1 MKHLIALSMK
11 YIRRQ
16 KLRTFLTFMCITLS
30 AFILTTICCYGS
42 SLYTT
47 LYNEA
52 VYDEGKWEVD
62 ISSWLEK
69 SKDTDKAADIIR
81 NHAVVDD
88 YFCTETRF
96 VSLGEDEDMEEG
108 SYDRKSHFMEISDGK
123 NTTACR
129 TFLTSSLSGNADII
143 GELDKNSMPVSL
155 NSISQRSGIYVPMEI
170 RDMGYSEGDTISLT
184 VRPAAGVVDEDSD
197 IVKNA
202 REELK
207 EKYGTEYC
215 KGEKGYDRLT
225 KEQRQKAYNN
235 TIENYLRIK
244 KRIPLRKIPYTDLE
258 YGEPVTFTFKIA
270 GFITP
275 NSFIFRNEEFITLS
289 TDSDKLDISE
299 LYKKNPQLD
308 LQYNPLMKIRL
319 IDNCDYD
326 EALKMLF
333 TDLGFDYDSQFLD
346 EYEFPQVENT
356 LLLALEL
363 KSPYAM
369 YKTMVAIV
377 PMLIVLLIGWFISR
391 FVIDN
396 TFEMA
401 VQERSTHFAAM
412 RIMGASKTQIA
423 FVVLNEALFYCFTA
437 IPLGMILAVIVCR
450 LCFNSLKN
458 SGIQFCEFSA
468 KPLFIAVAAFLT
480 IIALFISAY
489 TSAMWASRKLSPA
502 EALNFGKPKS
512 KRKLRKRKS
521 KLNLSS
527 RKWLRRYTKK
537 NIKACK
543 SRFIVATI
551 TMALGVAMFTATA
564 LIGNSLKH
572 EMKDMADELNF
583 DFYIDSYVIDDPDT
597 PLAEPEKYFS
607 DKEIFPEYYI
617 QGYNIVGLNSRD
629 GSDKIVSN
637 KLMRTPRKGVTM
649 TSINIISEFD
659 YNKYGID
666 KLTGISYEEYKNM
679 DGVFFNNSIYGS
691 EPKFDEETGEYI
703 SAYEKSY
710 TDLGKGFTITDYEGH
725 SYHIVGKLSGKLGD
739 GAIIIPAEKAPQYG
753 INSFDILLNVSD
765 AKHYDAAK
773 EKVNDFAMNNCAA
786 SIEDIFVVNTGLS
799 SFISAIVKIV
809 ASFLISIW
817 LVGVLSMINSVNTS
831 VLNRSRELMMLRSVG
846 MTKKQLRK
854 SVMLETIMFSTTA
867 AVSGAI
873 LGTGLYMLTL
883 IETLISKEL
892 RLQDV
897 AAIPAVVALALGIN
911 VLISIIAAIPAIKN
925 LNKVES
931 IAQAANG

>member
-42 SLYTT
+42 SFYTT

-96 VSLGEDEDMEEG
+96 VSLGEDEDMAEG
-108 SYDRKSHFMEISDGK
+108 SYDGKSHFMEISDGK

-215 KGEKGYDRLT
+215 KGDKQYNDLPNEKR
-225 KEQRQKAYNN
+225 KKAYDG

-346 EYEFPQVENT
+346 EYEFHHGDNT

-369 YKTMVAIV
+369 YQMMPAIV
-377 PMLIVLLIGWFISR
+377 PILIVLLIGWFISR

-437 IPLGMILAVIVCR
+437 IPLGMILSVIVCR

-502 EALNFGKPKS
+502 EALNFGKPRS

-551 TMALGVAMFTATA
+551 TMALGVAMFTATV

-679 DGVFFNNSIYGS
+679 DGVFFNNSIYDS
-691 EPKFDEETGEYI
+691 SSYYDEETGEYI
-703 SAYEKSY
+703 PTYEKSY
-710 TDLGKGFTITDYEGH
+710 TDLGKGFNITDYEGH

-773 EKVNDFAMNNCAA
+773 EKVNDFAMNNFAA

-867 AVSGAI
+867 AITGAI

>member
-62 ISSWLEK
+62 ISSWLDK
-69 SKDTDKAADIIR
+69 SKDREKAKDIIEH
-81 NHAVVDD
+81 HAVVDD
-88 YFCTETRF
+88 FFSMESNIVTHMGAEMT
-96 VSLGEDEDMEEG
+96 DEAAPDQ
-108 SYDRKSHFMEISDGK
+108 KSSFIEISDGK
-123 NTTACR
+123 NTIACSS
-129 TFLTSSLSGNADII
+129 FLSASYRGNADLI
-143 GELDKNSMPVSL
+143 GRFESNNLPVSIK
-155 NSISQRSGIYVPMEI
+155 SVAKKEGIYVPTEI
-170 RDMGYSEGDTISLT
+170 NNMGYSEGDTISLT

-215 KGEKGYDRLT
+215 KGDKQYNDLPNEKR
-225 KEQRQKAYNN
+225 KKAYDG

-244 KRIPLRKIPYTDLE
+244 KRIPLRKIPYTDLK

-333 TDLGFDYDSQFLD
+333 TDLGFDYDAQFLD
-346 EYEFPQVENT
+346 EYEFHHGDNT

-369 YKTMVAIV
+369 YQMMPAIV
-377 PMLIVLLIGWFISR
+377 PILIVLLIGWFIAR

-437 IPLGMILAVIVCR
+437 IPLGMILSVIVCR

-502 EALNFGKPKS
+502 EALNFGKPRS

-637 KLMRTPRKGVTM
+637 KLMRKAEKGAAV
-649 TSINIISEFD
+649 SPIIVISECE
-659 YNKYGID
+659 YNNKSID
-666 KLTGISYEEYKNM
+666 KITGISYEEYKNM
-679 DGVFFNNSIYGS
+679 DGLFYNNSTYGL

-725 SYHIVGKLSGKLGD
+725 SYHIVGKLSSQLSN
-739 GAIIIPAEKAPQYG
+739 GAIIIPAEKVTQYD

-773 EKVNDFAMNNCAA
+773 EKVNDFAMNNFAA

-867 AVSGAI
+867 AITGAI

>member
-1 MKHLIALSMK
+1 M
-11 YIRRQ
+11 
-16 KLRTFLTFMCITLS
+16 
-30 AFILTTICCYGS
+30 
-42 SLYTT
+42 
-47 LYNEA
+47 
-52 VYDEGKWEVD
+52 
-62 ISSWLEK
+62 
-69 SKDTDKAADIIR
+69 
-81 NHAVVDD
+81 
-88 YFCTETRF
+88 
-96 VSLGEDEDMEEG
+96 
-108 SYDRKSHFMEISDGK
+108 
-123 NTTACR
+123 
-129 TFLTSSLSGNADII
+129 
-143 GELDKNSMPVSL
+143 MP
-155 NSISQRSGIYVPMEI
+155 
-170 RDMGYSEGDTISLT
+170 
-184 VRPAAGVVDEDSD
+184 
-197 IVKNA
+197 
-202 REELK
+202 
-207 EKYGTEYC
+207 
-215 KGEKGYDRLT
+215 
-225 KEQRQKAYNN
+225 
-235 TIENYLRIK
+235 
-244 KRIPLRKIPYTDLE
+244 
-258 YGEPVTFTFKIA
+258 
-270 GFITP
+270 
-275 NSFIFRNEEFITLS
+275 
-289 TDSDKLDISE
+289 
-299 LYKKNPQLD
+299 
-308 LQYNPLMKIRL
+308 
-319 IDNCDYD
+319 
-326 EALKMLF
+326 
-333 TDLGFDYDSQFLD
+333 
-346 EYEFPQVENT
+346 
-356 LLLALEL
+356 
-363 KSPYAM
+363 
-369 YKTMVAIV
+369 AIV
-377 PMLIVLLIGWFISR
+377 PILIVLLIGWFIAR

-502 EALNFGKPKS
+502 EALNFGKPRS

-551 TMALGVAMFTATA
+551 TMALGVAMFTATV

-679 DGVFFNNSIYGS
+679 DGVFFNNSIYDS
-691 EPKFDEETGEYI
+691 SSYYDEETGEYI
-703 SAYEKSY
+703 PTYEKSY
-710 TDLGKGFTITDYEGH
+710 TDLGKGFNITDYEGH

-773 EKVNDFAMNNCAA
+773 EKVNDFAMNNFAA

-867 AVSGAI
+867 AVTGAI

-892 RLQDV
+892 RIQDV

-911 VLISIIAAIPAIKN
+911 VLISIIATIPAIKN